1 MTLPERRLTAT
12 AVMADELADVLAW
25 KHDAEIDI
33 ERLPTMPD
41 AELLASLH
49 EQAAGYPV
57 EVLELMRR
65 FEALRE
71 RSPTA

>member
-1 MTLPERRLTAT
+1 MPLPARRLTAT
-12 AVMADELADVLAW
+12 SVMADELADVMGW
-25 KHDAEIDI
+25 KNDAEIGV
-33 ERLPTMPD
+33 ESLATMSD
-41 AELLASLH
+41 AAMLAYLH

-71 RSPTA
+71 RSHPD